1 MSFTSHT
8 SAFVRLRE
16 QVQQRGQLPAVSQR
30 ASQFDLPPVWVDCK
44 EACEQLQEQ
53 IRTNM
58 CVLADLHASRLVVR
72 IDDDSG
78 SQAKDRQIDGLTKAT
93 TKKFRQA
100 ETKLG
105 EITRGVKSVEGEG
118 DAVGD
123 ADLSVRV
130 NCQRSLATSLQ
141 QLSLDFRQQQRE
153 YMQKVKLQKQQAM
166 PPFLSSSSSSS
177 LNDGTASAFLLAQDE
192 LLAPQEQQADFGSAR
207 RIRERDQE
215 VGKIAKSI
223 EELGTIFK
231 HLSSL
236 VIEQGSMLDRIDQNL
251 DLVVDRTRMGVG
263 ELEVAAAYR
272 KSSRANYCVLFLVVM
287 IFILFVV
294 LMNKLE

>member
-16 QVQQRGQLPAVSQR
+16 QAQQRSQLPAVSQR
-30 ASQFDLPPVWVDCK
+30 ATQFDLPPIWVDCK
-44 EACEQLQEQ
+44 EACEQLMEQ
-53 IRTNM
+53 IKTNM

-72 IDDDSG
+72 IEDDSG
-78 SQAKDRQIDGLTKAT
+78 NQAKDKEIDLLTKAT
-93 TKKFRQA
+93 TKKFRLA

-105 EITRGVKSVEGEG
+105 EITREAAVAGE
-118 DAVGD
+118 DVVRD

-153 YMQKVKLQKQQAM
+153 YMQKVKLQKQQAV
-166 PPFLSSSSSSS
+166 PSFLSSSSSS
-177 LNDGTASAFLLAQDE
+177 DGTASAFLLAQDE
-192 LLAPQEQQADFGSAR
+192 LLLQEQHADVGSTR

-231 HLSSL
+231 HLSNL

-251 DLVVDRTRMGVG
+251 DMVVDRTRMGVS